1 MTIRRRL
8 VRATRRRRP
17 WWRTTISLLRTIQL
31 ILGLPPMSQFDAAAA
46 PMITAFRDTPTLMP
60 YDALQPQQS
69 LAEVNQKNAYRAKD
83 SAELALDRPDEADAQ
98 ILNAILWHAVKGT
111 HVPMPRP
118 KTAFRSHP
126 LQDD

>member
-1 MTIRRRL
+1 MADCIFSRVARGEVPADKVYEDEL
-8 VRATRRRRP
+8 
-17 WWRTTISLLRTIQL
+17 
-31 ILGLPPMSQFDAAAA
+31 
-46 PMITAFRDTPTLMP
+46 ITAFRDTPTLMP

-83 SAELALDRPDEADAQ
+83 SDELALDRPDEADAQ

-118 KTAFRSHP
+118 KTVFRSHP

>member
-1 MTIRRRL
+1 MYST
-8 VRATRRRRP
+8 V
-17 WWRTTISLLRTIQL
+17 SMLRTIEL

-69 LAEVNQKNAYRAKD
+69 LAEVNPKNAYRAKD
-83 SAELALDRPDEADAQ
+83 SDELALDRPDEADAQ

-111 HVPMPRP
+111 HVPMPPP